1 MKLKICGLKREEDVD
16 YVNQFK
22 PDYAGFVFAG
32 EKRKIDFDTAQKL
45 KRRLSPEIPS
55 VGVFVNADISFI
67 VRLAEEGIVD
77 MIQLHGDE
85 DLNYITELRK
95 CLEKS
100 DKNIPPIIKSV
111 RVKSVTQILEDE
123 KLPVDYLLL
132 DAFHENEYGGSGKVF
147 DHTLIPELTKPYIL
161 AGGIDS
167 NNVTDILKTLSA
179 RNRSPFCVDVSSSV
193 ETNGFKDKAKIQ
205 QLVQIVKTL

>member
-1 MKLKICGLKREEDVD
+1 M
-16 YVNQFK
+16 
-22 PDYAGFVFAG
+22 
-32 EKRKIDFDTAQKL
+32 
-45 KRRLSPEIPS
+45 
-55 VGVFVNADISFI
+55 
-67 VRLAEEGIVD
+67 
-77 MIQLHGDE
+77 
-85 DLNYITELRK
+85 
-95 CLEKS
+95 
-100 DKNIPPIIKSV
+100 
-111 RVKSVTQILEDE
+111 TQILEDE